1 MGKVARW
8 LGLSRKDFWN
18 IRVLD
23 LDHTERI
30 MEIIWKSD
38 RGMAGGGSLTVRRD
52 QTQPS
57 TLRMATT
64 YHVDAELFTC

>member
-8 LGLSRKDFWN
+8 LGLSRKEDFWN

-38 RGMAGGGSLTVRRD
+38 RGMAG
-52 QTQPS
+52 
-57 TLRMATT
+57 
-64 YHVDAELFTC
+64 

>member
-38 RGMAGGGSLTVRRD
+38 RGMAG
-52 QTQPS
+52 
-57 TLRMATT
+57 
-64 YHVDAELFTC
+64 